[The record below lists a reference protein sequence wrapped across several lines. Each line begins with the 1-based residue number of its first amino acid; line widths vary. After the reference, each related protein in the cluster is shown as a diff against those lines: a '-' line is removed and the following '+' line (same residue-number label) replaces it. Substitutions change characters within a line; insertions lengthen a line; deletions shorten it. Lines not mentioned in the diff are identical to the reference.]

1 MLTSIEAG
9 LSATGRRDW
18 TGAAE
23 DTNEVRR
30 NLAPIDAEGPISN
43 HALSESNS
51 STGS

>member
-9 LSATGRRDW
+9 LRATGRRDW

-23 DTNEVRR
+23 DTNEARR
-30 NLAPIDAEGPISN
+30 NLAPSDEGPISN

-51 STGS
+51 ST